1 MAVQGEGYFIMMA
14 WMHLMCLLPAKCAL
28 HCPLR
33 PGRAGLSIGLSS
45 LYSLL
50 SLLPGRPFGRLLCA
64 ACALIA
70 SGVIAFGRQWPGACL
85 HQLKAG
91 LCYAGACAV
100 AEARGA
106 GAVGCL
112 ALCGG
117 ICLFMCRQK
126 NRAQRAVLRIAWR
139 GNFCRLQCLYDTGNA
154 LRHPIFGTP
163 VIVAGEARLKPL
175 LPPEWGSETLPL
187 GFSLVPVQTVQG
199 RALLPAFRP
208 DEIRQESTGRRI
220 SAFVAL
226 SPQPLP
232 YALLPRDI
240 FLKEEKGRWKKSE
253 PYGSQT
259 PPSVPG

>member
-1 MAVQGEGYFIMMA
+1 
-14 WMHLMCLLPAKCAL
+14 MCFSVRSFGCAL
-28 HCPLR
+28 FILEEKNHEKNF
-33 PGRAGLSIGLSS
+33 SN
-45 LYSLL
+45 YSRTCHY
-50 SLLPGRPFGRLLCA
+50 SM
-64 ACALIA
+64 
-70 SGVIAFGRQWPGACL
+70 
-85 HQLKAG
+85 H
-91 LCYAGACAV
+91 
-100 AEARGA
+100 
-106 GAVGCL
+106 
-112 ALCGG
+112 
-117 ICLFMCRQK
+117 
-126 NRAQRAVLRIAWR
+126 
-139 GNFCRLQCLYDTGNA
+139 FCRLQCLYDTGNA

-240 FLKEEKGRWKKSE
+240 FLKEEKGKWKKSE